1 MRLATI
7 TNWAYGATVALALAA
22 GGTMLLASSAQERER
37 AAVAQRYNLDQLATQ
52 VTIDEAAL
60 SSLAR
65 QYVVSGAE
73 ADLAAYE
80 REKIRLVSD
89 EGRLRKA
96 RDVGAGPDELAALQ
110 QGMAI
115 TDALQ
120 DEQQA
125 AIETRK
131 RGDAHAAIT
140 LLFSPAYEAEL
151 DRAQSLFERFEY
163 RLDQRTEDDVKAATG
178 LAKTWKLASETVL
191 GLTALLFLCVL
202 YFVFRKRVLQPVV
215 KLSDVVTRLA
225 AQDFDAVPPQME
237 QIDEIGDMA
246 QAIRVFRDNGIER
259 LRLEAARDADARIR
273 DLLSRMTQRMQ
284 ASDTLNDLTAVVA
297 RFTPEI
303 APGYAGRLYLLDDA
317 RQVMVETCAWQDPAH
332 SRPEFSPLACWA
344 LRRGLAHRPAGKSLD
359 IPCQHI
365 DAGQPLDL
373 DTICL
378 PLTAQRESLGLLYL
392 EPLPDQAAADATTE
406 VYLGMLAE
414 NISLAVAN
422 LKLREALRAMAMADP
437 LTGLANRRQLQ
448 TVLKREAAE
457 AEQREAPLSCVML
470 DVDHFKRFNDEFG
483 HDAGDAVLQAVG
495 AVLKRS
501 ARDDAAAFRFGGEE
515 FLLLLRDVGADQ
527 AMERA
532 EEIRM
537 RVKALRVSHGGREL
551 GSITASIG
559 VASTPEHGGLGTLV
573 QAADAALLRAKRT
586 GRDRVVV
593 AESRRTRAKVAGTP
607 AA

>member
-37 AAVAQRYNLDQLATQ
+37 AAVAQRYSLDQLASQ

-60 SSLAR
+60 SGLAR
-65 QYVVSGAE
+65 QYVVSGAD

-80 REKIRLVSD
+80 RERTRLVAD

-96 RDVGAGPDELAALQ
+96 RDVGAGPDELNALK

-115 TDALQ
+115 IDALQ
-120 DEQQA
+120 EEQKA
-125 AIETRK
+125 AIEIRK
-131 RGDAHAAIT
+131 RGDAQAAIT
-140 LLFSPAYEAEL
+140 LLFSPSYEAEL
-151 DRAQSLFERFEY
+151 DRAESLFERFEY
-163 RLDQRTEDDVKAATG
+163 RLDQRTADDVKAATG
-178 LAKTWKLASETVL
+178 LAKAWKLASETVL
-191 GLTALLFLCVL
+191 GLTALLFLFVL

-225 AQDFDAVPPQME
+225 AQDYDAVPPQLE

-246 QAIRVFRDNGIER
+246 QAIRIFRDNGIER
-259 LRLEAARDADARIR
+259 QRLEQARDADARIR

-284 ASDTLNDLTAVVA
+284 ASDTLNDLKSVVA

-303 APGYAGRLYLLDDA
+303 APGYAGRLYLLDET
-317 RQVMVETCAWQDPAH
+317 RQVMVEACAWQAPAH
-332 SRPEFSPLACWA
+332 SRPEFSPLSCWA
-344 LRRGLAHRPAGKSLD
+344 LRRGLAHRPAGQSLD
-359 IPCQHI
+359 IPCPHI

-392 EPLPDQAAADATTE
+392 EPLPGQAAADATTE
-406 VYLGMLAE
+406 VYLAMLAE

-422 LKLREALRAMAMADP
+422 LKLREALREMAMADP

-448 TVLKREAAE
+448 SALQREAAE
-457 AEQREAPLSCVML
+457 TERGAPLSCVML

-501 ARDDAAAFRFGGEE
+501 ARDDADAFRFGGEE
-515 FLLLLRDVGADQ
+515 FLLLLRDVGVEQ
-527 AMERA
+527 AVERA

-551 GSITASIG
+551 GPITASVG

-573 QAADAALLRAKRT
+573 QCADAALLRAKRT
-586 GRDRVVV
+586 GRDRVVI
-593 AESRRTRAKVAGTP
+593 AETRRTRAKAVSGP